1 MSCLHYFE
9 KYLNI
14 NSVVHRTNPSVKI
27 IIVILY
33 ILVLVLTPSVKNI
46 QILLFGIPVFLFILL
61 SKVPLLYIFSR
72 SLVIIPFSLF
82 LSISMAF
89 YIPGH
94 VLMKFHILHFNA
106 AITLE
111 GIQELAG
118 VLLKSYFSVLPM
130 IVLTSTTSFPALMRG
145 FRILYI
151 PKTLIVIIGFMYR
164 YITVL
169 AEEALIMLRARD
181 CRYFGGFSPRQIKV
195 TGNMVA
201 ILFIRTLE
209 RSERIYSSMI
219 SRGYDGE
226 IRTIKRDVFTWH
238 DIIFAVVSIIL
249 ILTVKVAAYQWKN
262 MQWKFRI

>member
-27 IIVILY
+27 IVVIFY
-33 ILVLVLTPSVKNI
+33 IMAVVITSSGKNFE
-46 QILLFGIPVFLFILL
+46 ILFCGIPVILFILL

-72 SLVIIPFSLF
+72 SLIIIPFSLF
-82 LSISMAF
+82 LSICMIF

-94 VLMKFHILHFNA
+94 VLLKFNVLHFDVN
-106 AITLE
+106 ITLE
-111 GIQELAG
+111 GLQELTG
-118 VLLKSYFSVLPM
+118 VLLKSYFSVLSM

-145 FRILYI
+145 FTILHI

-164 YITVL
+164 YITVI
-169 AEEALIMLRARD
+169 AEEAFIMLRARD
-181 CRYFGGFSPRQIKV
+181 CRYFGGFSLRQIKV

-201 ILFIRTLE
+201 ILFIKTLE
-209 RSERIYSSMI
+209 RSERIYSNMI

-226 IRTIKRDVFTWH
+226 IRTINRDLLTWQDIVFA
-238 DIIFAVVSIIL
+238 FLSVIL
-249 ILTVKVAAYQWKN
+249 ILTVKVAGSQ
-262 MQWKFRI
+262 

>member
-14 NSVVHRTNPSVKI
+14 NSSVHRTNPSVKI
-27 IIVILY
+27 IIVIFY
-33 ILVLVLTPSVKNI
+33 ILIVVLTPSGENV
-46 QILLFGIPVFLFILL
+46 QILLSGIPVIVFILL

-82 LSISMAF
+82 LSVSMPF

-94 VLMKFHILHFNA
+94 VLMRFNLFHFNI

-111 GIQELAG
+111 GIHELAG
-118 VLLKSYFSVLPM
+118 VLLKSYFSVLSM

-145 FRILYI
+145 FKILYL
-151 PKTLIVIIGFMYR
+151 PKTLIVITGFMYR

-181 CRYFGGFSPRQIKV
+181 CRYFGHFSMRQIKV

-226 IRTIKRDVFTWH
+226 IRTINRDVFTWR
-238 DIIFAVVSIIL
+238 DIVFAVLSVIL
-249 ILTVKVAAYQWKN
+249 ILTVKVAGYRWKN
-262 MQWKFRI
+262 MQ

>member
-14 NSVVHRTNPSVKI
+14 DSIIHRTNPSVKI
-27 IIVILY
+27 IVVIFY
-33 ILVLVLTPSVKNI
+33 IMVVVITPSGQNFD
-46 QILLFGIPVFLFILL
+46 ILLCGIPVMLFILL

-82 LSISMAF
+82 LSICMIF

-94 VLMKFHILHFNA
+94 VLLKFNVLHFNFE
-106 AITLE
+106 ITLE

-118 VLLKSYFSVLPM
+118 VLLKSYFSVLSM

-169 AEEALIMLRARD
+169 AEEVLIMLRARD
-181 CRYFGGFSPRQIKV
+181 CRYFGGFSFRQITV

-226 IRTIKRDVFTWH
+226 IRTINRDVLRWH
-238 DIIFAVVSIIL
+238 DIVFAVLSVIL
-249 ILTVKVAAYQWKN
+249 ILIVKVASNQWKI
-262 MQWKFRI
+262 MQ

>member
-14 NSVVHRTNPSVKI
+14 NSVIHRINPAVKI
-27 IIVILY
+27 TIVILY
-33 ILVLVLTPSVKNI
+33 ILLVVITPSEKIVD
-46 QILLFGIPVFLFILL
+46 ILFCAIPVLIFILL

-72 SLVIIPFSLF
+72 SLVIIPFTLF
-82 LSISMAF
+82 LSISMPF
-89 YIPGH
+89 HYMDGYH
-94 VLMKFHILHFNA
+94 VLMQFNIVHFDVR
-106 AITLE
+106 ITEE
-111 GIQELAG
+111 GMRELAG
-118 VLLKSYFSVLPM
+118 VLLKSYFSVLSM

-164 YITVL
+164 YITVI

-181 CRYFGGFSPRQIKV
+181 CRYFGGFSLRQIKI

-209 RSERIYSSMI
+209 RSEKIYSSML

-226 IRTIKRDVFTWH
+226 IRTINRDVFTWY
-238 DIIFAVVSIIL
+238 DIVFAVLSVIL
-249 ILTVKVAAYQWKN
+249 ILTVKVANNQWKI
-262 MQWKFRI
+262 MQ

>member
-14 NSVVHRTNPSVKI
+14 NSVIHRTNPSVKI
-27 IIVILY
+27 MIVIFY
-33 ILVLVLTPSVKNI
+33 IMTVVITPSGKNFEILVC
-46 QILLFGIPVFLFILL
+46 GIPVLFFIIL

-82 LSISMAF
+82 LSICMIF
-89 YIPGH
+89 YVPGH
-94 VLMKFHILHFNA
+94 VLLKFNVLHFDFR
-106 AITLE
+106 ITAE
-111 GIQELAG
+111 GIHELAG
-118 VLLKSYFSVLPM
+118 VLLKSYFSVLSM

-145 FRILYI
+145 FIILHI
-151 PKTLIVIIGFMYR
+151 PKTLILIIGFMYR

-169 AEEALIMLRARD
+169 AEEVITMLRARD
-181 CRYFGGFSPRQIKV
+181 CRYFGGFSLRQIRV
-195 TGNMVA
+195 TGNMAA

-226 IRTIKRDVFTWH
+226 IRTIKRDLFRWQ
-238 DIIFAVVSIIL
+238 DIVFAVLSVIL
-249 ILTVKVAAYQWKN
+249 ILMVKVTGNQWKI
-262 MQWKFRI
+262 MQ